1 MLASFNMLSLDLM
14 NIRKQIS
21 SISFNIERLR
31 NMSYQLDESENNFSD
46 EEVYVE
52 KIKKTIT
59 FDDISSFY
67 KCTNKNEN
75 DLNNKKRE
83 KIVYAMIEDN
93 IPLHWYRDDRWK
105 CMKRRLSKFIREEI
119 SDGLDYKLELKA
131 SRTHNFDFLIK
142 FSNDIEKK
150 LEFKFNLTDISDT
163 PQFLSL
169 STNSLSVNLGNKSY
183 GEFFYD
189 TCISDIEKLYNT
201 KAPCKEEYLKYLYQ
215 INPLKHDFFHIINND
230 KSNDKKEEKKRIV
243 DESIHDFLRMYSN
256 RLDIQR
262 LNNKLKN
269 SQEEKIF
276 MLYCYKQEKFFKD
289 MFKNEELTVTK
300 ILTLKRNSNGLVN
313 TIVLETGCKTT
324 TIHMLLR
331 WRNQAGILNPA
342 WQIKLVRCKN
352 E

>member
-169 STNSLSVNLGNKSY
+169 STNSLSVNLG
-183 GEFFYD
+183 
-189 TCISDIEKLYNT
+189 
-201 KAPCKEEYLKYLYQ
+201 
-215 INPLKHDFFHIINND
+215 D
-230 KSNDKKEEKKRIV
+230 KS
-243 DESIHDFLRMYSN
+243 
-256 RLDIQR
+256 
-262 LNNKLKN
+262 
-269 SQEEKIF
+269 
-276 MLYCYKQEKFFKD
+276 
-289 MFKNEELTVTK
+289 
-300 ILTLKRNSNGLVN
+300 
-313 TIVLETGCKTT
+313 
-324 TIHMLLR
+324 
-331 WRNQAGILNPA
+331 
-342 WQIKLVRCKN
+342 
-352 E
+352 